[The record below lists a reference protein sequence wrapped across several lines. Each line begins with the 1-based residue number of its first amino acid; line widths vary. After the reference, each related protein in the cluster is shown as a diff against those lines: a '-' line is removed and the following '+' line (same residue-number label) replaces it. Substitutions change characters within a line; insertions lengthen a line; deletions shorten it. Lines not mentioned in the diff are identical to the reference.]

1 MKEEQ
6 IRHSMI
12 SVRDKYIEIIRSEL
26 LGPGSEFDIPDK
38 EHELIS
44 SSPLSRY
51 TIGIL
56 FPKENLIEQ
65 DNDETLSLGDGE
77 EAFIAELPEAT
88 IVSDV
93 NENKNK
99 NMLEPDETEND
110 NLDEEIGMASQ
121 FKPSSMGLTF
131 LVKGQTDKIY
141 CDVKFATYRRA
152 KMEDRK

>member
-65 DNDETLSLGDGE
+65 DM
-77 EAFIAELPEAT
+77 
-88 IVSDV
+88 
-93 NENKNK
+93 KYQ
-99 NMLEPDETEND
+99 ML
-110 NLDEEIGMASQ
+110 
-121 FKPSSMGLTF
+121 
-131 LVKGQTDKIY
+131 
-141 CDVKFATYRRA
+141 KFMKMKLKKQKRRLQHY
-152 KMEDRK
+152 